1 MSARTEMS
9 QGAVW
14 RPRVTAQLWC
24 EPAGRSIPLCR
35 KLWMCDCRLWIDEW
49 SVCAS
54 DQSRTNA
61 VVIVTACL
69 WLFFVLC
76 YSSDFA
82 ECVFLYRGENRL
94 AGWEF
99 RPVAN
104 VTNRCLLRM
113 IVSTDIKVSR
123 DFVVKMLSYFSV
135 YLLTVNVVNI
145 YNINY
150 VIGNLL

>member
-1 MSARTEMS
+1 
-9 QGAVW
+9 
-14 RPRVTAQLWC
+14 
-24 EPAGRSIPLCR
+24 
-35 KLWMCDCRLWIDEW
+35 
-49 SVCAS
+49 
-54 DQSRTNA
+54 
-61 VVIVTACL
+61 
-69 WLFFVLC
+69 
-76 YSSDFA
+76 
-82 ECVFLYRGENRL
+82 LYRGENRL